1 MSEPTETSR
10 RDVLKTALYVAPA
23 ILTFPVLPAAA
34 KSGSERG
41 DYHKKKDD
49 KDYKD
54 YKDYKDDKHDWDDK
68 KWKKGGWKN

>member
-41 DYHKKKDD
+41 DYQKK
-49 KDYKD
+49 
-54 YKDYKDDKHDWDDK
+54 KDYKDDKHDWDDDK
-68 KWKKGGWKN
+68 KWKKGGWKH

>member
-54 YKDYKDDKHDWDDK
+54 DKHDWDDDK
-68 KWKKGGWKN
+68 KWKKGGWKH